1 MRPIGS
7 IFSSLLKYL
16 CCLLAFFLLI
26 ANVNLSI
33 SSCFLILGQEAKKKK
48 GTKKANGNNLCNAA
62 NVWDA
67 ILRDSQASWSIG
79 AYQTLSGSPYF
90 CLCNLFSCFVCV
102 RSVSLSDHVC
112 VGRRGLWT
120 CVQDDVGVFLNP
132 LLPLYFIFEL

>member
-1 MRPIGS
+1 MRPIGF

-33 SSCFLILGQEAKKKK
+33 SSCFLILGQEAKKK

-62 NVWDA
+62 NVWDD

-120 CVQDDVGVFLNP
+120 CVQADVGVFLNR
-132 LLPLYFIFEL
+132 LLLLYFTFES